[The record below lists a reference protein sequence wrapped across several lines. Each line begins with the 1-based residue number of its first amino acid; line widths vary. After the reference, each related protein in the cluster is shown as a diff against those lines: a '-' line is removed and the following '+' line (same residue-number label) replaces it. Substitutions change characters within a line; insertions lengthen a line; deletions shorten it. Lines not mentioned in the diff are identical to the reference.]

1 MQATPDSKKRELF
14 WLRYLLAVVLLAGI
28 AFAVPVHE
36 IWNALKTSRPMPL
49 IAALAILLAGRLL
62 ATVRTKTLTD
72 GQDLSLSTARLFEIS
87 CASTFYGL
95 ALPGGFSGGIVR
107 WYRLSQPN
115 GNRSGALAAVA
126 SERAVDFLVLALVGI
141 LCWAVDAA
149 PDRPPVVAWGLS
161 AAGTICLLVTL
172 FAFTGLGGWA
182 ETKIL
187 RIAQRMKFLPEAVV
201 GSITRIAAAFVLYRA
216 MGRNKLMLL
225 FGVSLLFHA
234 LVTVSQYLMIV
245 SLGLGVSPISIG
257 WVRAFTVFMT
267 AVPVTPSGLGVR
279 EVSLVMLLLPIGV
292 SAAQAIAFSL
302 LQFAGLLLIA
312 LIGALFDIRR
322 YLRR

>member
-14 WLRYLLAVVLLAGI
+14 WLRYLLPVVLLAGI
-28 AFAVPVHE
+28 VFAVPIRE
-36 IWNALKTSRPMPL
+36 IWNALETSRPMPL
-49 IAALAILLAGRLL
+49 IAALAILLVGRLL
-62 ATVRTKTLTD
+62 VSVRTKTLTD
-72 GQDLSLSTARLFEIS
+72 GQDLSLSMVRLFEIS

-95 ALPGGFSGGIVR
+95 ALPGSFSGGIVR
-107 WYRLSQPN
+107 WYRLSQPD

-126 SERAVDFLVLALVGI
+126 SERAVDFLVLALFGI
-141 LCWAVDAA
+141 FCWVADAQ

-161 AAGTICLLVTL
+161 AAAGICLLITL
-172 FAFTGLGGWA
+172 FAFTGLGGLT
-182 ETKIL
+182 ETKI
-187 RIAQRMKFLPEAVV
+187 RGIAQRMKFLPEAVV

-225 FGVSLLFHA
+225 FGVSILFHVLGA
-234 LVTVSQYLMIV
+234 VSQYLMIV
-245 SLGLGVSPISIG
+245 SLGLGVSLISIG
-257 WVRAFTVFMT
+257 WVRAFTVFIT
-267 AVPVTPSGLGVR
+267 AVPITPSGLGVR
-279 EVSLVMLLLPIGV
+279 EVSLVMLLLPLGV

-322 YLRR
+322 YLRP

>member
-1 MQATPDSKKRELF
+1 MQATPDTKKRKLF

-28 AFAVPVHE
+28 VSAVPIRE
-36 IWNALKTSRPMPL
+36 IWNALETSLPIPL

-62 ATVRTKTLTD
+62 VSVRTKTLTD
-72 GQDLSLSTARLFEIS
+72 VQSLSLSTARLFEIS

-95 ALPGGFSGGIVR
+95 ALPGSFSGGIVR
-107 WYRLSQPN
+107 WYRLSQPD

-126 SERAVDFLVLALVGI
+126 SERAVDFLVLALFGI
-141 LCWAVDAA
+141 FCWMADAV
-149 PDRPPVVAWGLS
+149 PNRPPVVAWGLS
-161 AAGTICLLVTL
+161 AAACICLLVTL
-172 FAFTGLGGWA
+172 FAFTGLGGLTG
-182 ETKIL
+182 TKVL
-187 RIAQRMKFLPEAVV
+187 GIAQRMKFLPEAMF
-201 GSITRIAAAFVLYRA
+201 GSITRIADAFVLYRA

-225 FGVSLLFHA
+225 FVVSLLFHT

-257 WVRAFTVFMT
+257 WIRAFTVFMT
-267 AVPVTPSGLGVR
+267 AVPITPSGLGVR

-302 LQFAGLLLIA
+302 LQFAGLLLTA

>member
-1 MQATPDSKKRELF
+1 MLATPDTKKRELF
-14 WLRYLLAVVLLAGI
+14 WLRYLLAGVLLAGI
-28 AFAVPVHE
+28 VSAVPIRE
-36 IWNALKTSRPMPL
+36 IWNALETSRPMPL
-49 IAALAILLAGRLL
+49 IAALAILLVGRLL
-62 ATVRTKTLTD
+62 VSVRTKTLTD
-72 GQDLSLSTARLFEIS
+72 VQSLSLSTARLFEIS

-95 ALPGGFSGGIVR
+95 ALPGSFSGGIVR
-107 WYRLSQPN
+107 WYRISQPD

-126 SERAVDFLVLALVGI
+126 SERAVDFLVLALFGI
-141 LCWAVDAA
+141 FCWMADAA
-149 PDRPPVVAWGLS
+149 PNRPPVVAWGLS
-161 AAGTICLLVTL
+161 AAACICLLVTL
-172 FAFTGLGGWA
+172 FAFTGLGGLT

-187 RIAQRMKFLPEAVV
+187 GIAQRMKFLPEAVS
-201 GSITRIAAAFVLYRA
+201 GSITRITDAFVLYRA

-302 LQFAGLLLIA
+302 LQFAGLLLTA

>member
-1 MQATPDSKKRELF
+1 MLATPDTKKRELF
-14 WLRYLLAVVLLAGI
+14 WLRYLLAGVLLAGI
-28 AFAVPVHE
+28 VSAVPIRE
-36 IWNALKTSRPMPL
+36 IWNALETSRPMPL
-49 IAALAILLAGRLL
+49 IAALAILLVGRLL
-62 ATVRTKTLTD
+62 VSVRTKTLTD
-72 GQDLSLSTARLFEIS
+72 VQSLSLSTARLFEIS

-95 ALPGGFSGGIVR
+95 ALPGSFSGGIVR
-107 WYRLSQPN
+107 WYRISQPD

-126 SERAVDFLVLALVGI
+126 SERAVDFLVLALFGI
-141 LCWAVDAA
+141 FCWMADAA
-149 PDRPPVVAWGLS
+149 PNRPPVVAWGLS
-161 AAGTICLLVTL
+161 AAACICLLVTL
-172 FAFTGLGGWA
+172 FAFTGLGGLT

-187 RIAQRMKFLPEAVV
+187 GIAQRMKFLPEAVS
-201 GSITRIAAAFVLYRA
+201 GSITRITDAFVLYRA

-292 SAAQAIAFSL
+292 SASQAIAFSL
-302 LQFAGLLLIA
+302 LQFAGLLLTA

>member
-1 MQATPDSKKRELF
+1 MQAAPDSNKRGLF
-14 WLRYLLAVVLLAGI
+14 WLRYLLAVVLLAVI
-28 AFAVPVHE
+28 AFAVPILE
-36 IWNALKTSRPMPL
+36 IWNALRTSRPIPL
-49 IAALAILLAGRLL
+49 IAALAILLAGRLMVS
-62 ATVRTKTLTD
+62 VRTKTLTD
-72 GQDLSLSTARLFEIS
+72 GQGLFLSTARLFEIS

-107 WYRLSQPN
+107 WFRLSQPD

-126 SERAVDFLVLALVGI
+126 SERAVDFLVLALFGI
-141 LCWAVDAA
+141 FCWVADAS

-161 AAGTICLLVTL
+161 AAACICLLVTL
-172 FAFTGLGGWA
+172 FAFTGLGGSTG
-182 ETKIL
+182 TKIL
-187 RIAQRMKFLPEAVV
+187 GIAQRMKFLPETVV
-201 GSITRIAAAFVLYRA
+201 GSITRIAAAFLPYRS
-216 MGRNKLMLL
+216 MGGNKLILL

-257 WVRAFTVFMT
+257 WIRAFTVFMT

-279 EVSLVMLLLPIGV
+279 EVSLVMLLLPMGV

-302 LQFAGLLLIA
+302 LQFSGLLLTA

>member
-1 MQATPDSKKRELF
+1 MQGTPDSKKRELF
-14 WLRYLLAVVLLAGI
+14 WLRYLLAVVLLSGI
-28 AFAVPVHE
+28 VFAVPIHE

-62 ATVRTKTLTD
+62 VSVRTKTLTD

-95 ALPGGFSGGIVR
+95 ALPGSFSGGIVR
-107 WYRLSQPN
+107 WYRLSQPD

-126 SERAVDFLVLALVGI
+126 SERAVDFLVMALFGI
-141 LCWAVDAA
+141 FCWVADAQ

-161 AAGTICLLVTL
+161 AAAGICLVITL
-172 FAFTGLGGWA
+172 FVFTGLGGLTG
-182 ETKIL
+182 TKI
-187 RIAQRMKFLPEAVV
+187 RGIAQRMKFLPEAVV
-201 GSITRIAAAFVLYRA
+201 GSITRIAAAFELYRA

-225 FGVSLLFHA
+225 FGVSTLFHVLGA
-234 LVTVSQYLMIV
+234 VSQYLMVV
-245 SLGLGVSPISIG
+245 SLGLGVSLISIG
-257 WVRAFTVFMT
+257 WVRAFTVFLT
-267 AVPVTPSGLGVR
+267 AVPITPSGLGVR
-279 EVSLVMLLLPIGV
+279 EISLVMLLLPLGV

-322 YLRR
+322 YLRP

>member
-1 MQATPDSKKRELF
+1 MRATPDSKKRELF
-14 WLRYLLAVVLLAGI
+14 WLRYLLAVVLFAGI
-28 AFAVPVHE
+28 VFAVPILE

-62 ATVRTKTLTD
+62 VSVRTKILTD

-95 ALPGGFSGGIVR
+95 ALPGSFSGGIVR
-107 WYRLSQPN
+107 WYRLAQPD

-126 SERAVDFLVLALVGI
+126 SERAIDFLVLALFGI
-141 LCWAVDAA
+141 FCWMADAT
-149 PDRPPVVAWGLS
+149 PGRPPVVAWGLS
-161 AAGTICLLVTL
+161 AAAGICLLATL
-172 FAFTGLGGWA
+172 YAFTDLGGSS

-187 RIAQRMKFLPEAVV
+187 GIAQRMKFLPEAMV
-201 GSITRIAAAFVLYRA
+201 GSITRITAAFALNRA

-225 FGVSLLFHA
+225 FGVSLVFHA

-302 LQFAGLLLIA
+302 LQFAGLLLTA